1 MKKEEALERL
11 YRQISQID
19 EIKTKPSFSA
29 EFKKWH
35 RDTEVIIEII
45 FGEGTR
51 HLEDFKEIDYSLMI
65 FTDVTPDYEFQ
76 NRFAEGLENARS
88 ILMSFIQEVE
98 EFWEENSSESSS
110 TTPKELIK
118 LLCERFHLVSRQ
130 IRSRH
135 NDRETLNIED
145 EYDVQDLFHALLTLY
160 FDDIREEEWTPSYAG
175 SCSRVD
181 FLLKQDELVIEIKK
195 TRKGLNAKD
204 IGEQLIIDIQRYQAH
219 PSCKTLICFVY
230 DPEARISNPRGIE
243 NDLNRDI
250 NGFEVKVYITPRGI

>member
-1 MKKEEALERL
+1 MKKEQALERL

-19 EIKTKPSFSA
+19 EIKTKPRFSA

-35 RDTEVIIEII
+35 RDTEVIIEKI

-51 HLEDFKEIDYSLMI
+51 HLEDFNGIHYSLMV

-76 NRFAEGLENARS
+76 TRFVEGLENARS

-98 EFWEENSSESSS
+98 EFWEENLNDNSPSK
-110 TTPKELIK
+110 PKELIK
-118 LLCERFHLVSRQ
+118 LLCERFHLASRQ

-160 FDDIREEEWTPSYAG
+160 FDDIRDEEWTPSYAG

-181 FLLKQDELVIEIKK
+181 FLLKQEEMVIEIKK
-195 TRKGLNAKD
+195 TRKGLGAKE
-204 IGEQLIIDIQRYQAH
+204 IGEQLMIDIQRYQSH
-219 PSCKTLICFVY
+219 PSCKALVCFVY
-230 DPEARISNPRGIE
+230 DPEGRISNPRGIE
-243 NDLNRDI
+243 NDLIRDI
-250 NGFEVKVYITPRGI
+250 NGFEVQVYITPRGI